1 MPSTCRFI
9 AALSLAAAAYLP
21 LQVYAQDI
29 TTQTLASGSRVD
41 IDGLTDEWS
50 TLPSQQLKLINK
62 SSYKGESDFAAG
74 FQSVYD
80 KDYLYFAIT
89 VRDEKFIRT
98 TLAGNGEDKLMLW
111 FGGDAKGSKSTPLSI
126 YPADLNGS
134 ATQELTFAG
143 KSVAAPKT
151 GKKEIEALESF
162 RTKDGKWMIEIKV
175 PWERLSPELKPLENI
190 PFCIAVFDGD
200 DKAKLKNE
208 AIASNCELSAKN
220 EPTSL
225 GSLVVEEQQ
234 KIMESFLQSTK
245 LSREDITKEFYL
257 DIAGDSQLDRVV
269 FAGSVYGIMGLGL
282 VDGQYYY
289 YRLTLGSPADLKDAQ
304 LIDVDGDGKLNIV
317 LRSVEHDTKGI
328 YSQELIRVLGIKGG
342 LLSTIFGQEVSNT
355 QPEGALTCKYEWKKR
370 GKAFDFIVTQAE
382 NKSNIE
388 EKKYVDIDS
397 KDAKDYQEILLP
409 WQTDKKKTYK
419 FSKNSYELSK

>member
-1 MPSTCRFI
+1 MPSIRH
-9 AALSLAAAAYLP
+9 SLAAFSLVAASYLP
-21 LQVYAQDI
+21 SQARAQDI
-29 TTQTLASGSRVD
+29 TTQTLAAGSRVD

-50 TLPSQQLKLINK
+50 TLPSQPLKLINK
-62 SSYKGESDFAAG
+62 NSHIGDSDFSAN

-98 TLAGNGEDKLMLW
+98 TLAGNGEDKLVLW
-111 FGGDAKGSKSTPLSI
+111 FGADAKGSKSTALSI

-134 ATQELTFAG
+134 ATQDLKFAG
-143 KSVAAPKT
+143 KKVAAPKP

-175 PWERLSPELKPLENI
+175 PWERLSPDLKPLENI

-208 AIASNCELSAKN
+208 AIAANCELSSKS
-220 EPTSL
+220 EPSSL
-225 GSLVVEEQQ
+225 GNLIVEEQQ
-234 KIMESFLQSTK
+234 KIMESFLASTK

-257 DIAGDSQLDRVV
+257 DVAGDAQLDRVV
-269 FAGSVYGIMGLGL
+269 FAGSVYGILGLGL

-289 YRLTLGSPADLKDAQ
+289 YRLTLRSPDDLKSAE
-304 LIDVDGDGKLNIV
+304 LLDVDGDGKPNIV
-317 LRSVEHDTKGI
+317 LRSVEYDTKGI
-328 YSQELIRVLGIKGG
+328 YSQELLRVLGIKGG

-355 QPEGALTCKYEWKKR
+355 QPEGSITSKYEWKKR
-370 GKAFDFIVTQAE
+370 GKAFDLIVTQAE
-382 NKSNIE
+382 TKGVE
-388 EKKYVDIDS
+388 EKKYVDID
-397 KDAKDYQEILLP
+397 AKDPKDYEEILLP
-409 WQTDKKKTYK
+409 WQTDKKKVYK
-419 FSKNSYELSK
+419 FSKNSYQLSK

>member
-1 MPSTCRFI
+1 MPSTRRLI
-9 AALSLAAAAYLP
+9 AALSLAAASYLP
-21 LQVYAQDI
+21 LQAHAQDI
-29 TTQTLASGSRVD
+29 TTQTLAAGSRVD

-62 SSYKGESDFAAG
+62 SSYKGDSDFTAS

-89 VRDEKFIRT
+89 VRDDKFIRT
-98 TLAGNGEDKLMLW
+98 TLAGNGEDKLVLW

-134 ATQELTFAG
+134 ATQDIKFAG
-143 KSVAAPKT
+143 KTVVAPKA

-162 RTKDGKWMIEIKV
+162 RAKDGKWMIELKV
-175 PWERLSPELKPLENI
+175 PWNKLSPELKPLENI

-200 DKAKLKNE
+200 DKSKLKNE
-208 AIASNCELSAKN
+208 AIASSCELSSKN
-220 EPTSL
+220 EPNSL
-225 GSLVVEEQQ
+225 GNLIVEEQQ
-234 KIMESFLQSTK
+234 KIMESFLQATK
-245 LSREDITKEFYL
+245 LSRDDITKEFYV

-269 FAGSVYGIMGLGL
+269 FAGSVYGILGLGL

-289 YRLTLGSPADLKDAQ
+289 YKLTLGSPGDLKDAQ
-304 LIDVDGDGKLNIV
+304 LIDVDGDGKPNIV
-317 LRSVEHDTKGI
+317 LRSVEYDSKGI
-328 YSQELIRVLGIKGG
+328 YSQELLRVLGIKGG
-342 LLSTIFGQEVSNT
+342 LLSTIFGQEIANT
-355 QPEGALTCKYEWKKR
+355 QPEGTLTSKYEWKKR
-370 GKAFDFIVTQAE
+370 GKAFDFIITQAQA
-382 NKSNIE
+382 KGIE

-419 FSKNSYELSK
+419 FSMNAYELSK